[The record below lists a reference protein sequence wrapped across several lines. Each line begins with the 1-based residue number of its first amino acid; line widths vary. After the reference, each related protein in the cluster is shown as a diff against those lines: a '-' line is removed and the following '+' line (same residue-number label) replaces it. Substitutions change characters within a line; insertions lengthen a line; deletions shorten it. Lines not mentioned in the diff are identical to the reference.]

1 MTIAIVTGASSGL
14 GREFVKQLA
23 DEGGCAEIWA
33 IARRKERLVALAA
46 ECSLPVRVLPFD
58 LTKEQ
63 QIADLADLL
72 EQEQPLVN
80 VLVNAAGFGKMG
92 DYRQVS
98 REDADAIIDLNCR
111 AAVDVTFI
119 TLPYMRQGSRIIEI
133 SSTSA
138 FQPFPGL
145 NVYAASKA
153 FLLRFSRALRWELWE
168 RGIHVTAVCP
178 YWVKDTEFIP
188 IAQESGNR
196 KAIRHFPFASRCHSV
211 VRWALRDSRLNLAVS
226 TPGPICFLHRI
237 IAKFVPHGLMI
248 AIWEG
253 LRRL

>member
-14 GREFVKQLA
+14 GREFVRQLA
-23 DEGGCAEIWA
+23 DEGSCSEIWV
-33 IARRKERLVALAA
+33 IARRKERLTALAG
-46 ECSLPVRVLPFD
+46 ECPVPVRILPLD
-58 LTKEQ
+58 LTEEQ
-63 QIADLADLL
+63 QIADFADLL
-72 EQEQPLVN
+72 AQEQPLVS

-98 REDADAIIDLNCR
+98 REDVDAIIDLNCR
-111 AAVDVTFI
+111 AAVDVTLI

-153 FLLRFSRALRWELWE
+153 FLLRFSRALRWELLGS
-168 RGIHVTAVCP
+168 GIHVTAVCP
-178 YWVKDTEFIP
+178 YWVKDTEFIS
-188 IAQESGNR
+188 IAKESGNS

-211 VRWALRDSRLNLAVS
+211 VHWALRDSRLNLAVS

-237 IAKFVPHGLMI
+237 VAKFVPHCFMM